1 MKKFRIE
8 DMFRGWFIG
17 DFEPTAFKTKNFE
30 VGVGHHKKGEIWD
43 KHYHKLATEITVILE
58 GKVKINEEIY
68 VKGDVFIIEPNE
80 VVLPHFL
87 EETRIVVVKTIS
99 DVIDKFIL
107 E

>member
-1 MKKFRIE
+1 MVKIKEGYIYILSNLALPRIYK
-8 DMFRGWFIG
+8 IG
-17 DFEPTAFKTKNFE
+17 FVKVGMPVEISIDSFPSSDF
-30 VGVGHHKKGEIWD
+30 GV
-43 KHYHKLATEITVILE
+43 LE

-99 DVIDKFIL
+99 DVNDKYIV